1 MIKKVFR
8 QMLLTQILSSLTVMI
23 CMFVDS
29 VVIGRFLG
37 VNAMTAYG
45 LTNPVLLI
53 FAAFGSMLSAGI
65 QVLCGKTM
73 GRGDR
78 NATDACYTTSLLFG
92 GSAAVLGL
100 ILILAFVGPVSTLL
114 GAGAPSPD
122 NVVYSLTRDY
132 LTGFIIGAPAFLL
145 AQILIPYLQMG
156 GKRVHVAAAVV
167 AMTLSDIL
175 LDLLNVFVF
184 HGGTFGMGLAS
195 SLSYYLAL
203 IIGGAWFLRKDCLF
217 RFRPRDARLKL
228 CGELVRGGTPTMV
241 NQISVVLLVFLTN
254 KILLS
259 LSSTLAVAAFS
270 VISTVSNLCTCF
282 GAGIGSVALTLG
294 SVFYGDEDRNT
305 LLTVVRTSLRTG
317 VILGAAVM
325 AAVFLLSP
333 VLVGLFL
340 TDAPEAAGMAVQG
353 MRLYALSLPFSVLVS
368 SMKNYYQGIGRTA
381 FSQLL
386 SFVQSFAFK
395 AVFILLL
402 SRFLGTTG
410 VWLSWLCGEAASLL
424 LLCVVVWKRSC
435 RVSLDHAAYALLPD
449 DLGGGEEFRMTVRDL
464 AGAVEASAGA
474 DDFCRRHGVSSR
486 NSTLISL
493 CIEEMVSNIVEHGFT
508 KDRRRDHSVDVRV
521 SPGESGTRIRI
532 RDNCVHFDPVAYPG
546 LHAGDDAASHVGIRM
561 VMKMVKE
568 ANYICSLGLNNL
580 TLVV

>member
-156 GKRVHVAAAVV
+156 GKRFHVAAAVV

-340 TDAPEAAGMAVQG
+340 TDAPEAAGMAAQG

-410 VWLSWLCGEAASLL
+410 VWLSWLCGEAAALL
-424 LLCVVVWKRSC
+424 LLCAVVWKRSG

-474 DDFCRRHGVSSR
+474 DDFCRRHGVSGR

>member
-1 MIKKVFR
+1 MIRKVFR

-29 VVIGRFLG
+29 VIIGRFLG

-45 LTNPVLLI
+45 LTNPILLI

-65 QVLCGKTM
+65 QVRCGKTM

-78 NATDACYTTSLLFG
+78 DATDACYTTSLLFG
-92 GSAAVLGL
+92 GGTAVLGL
-100 ILILAFVGPVSTLL
+100 VLILCFAGPLSTLL
-114 GAGAPSPD
+114 GAGSPTPE
-122 NVVYSLTRDY
+122 NEVFVLTRDY
-132 LTGFIIGAPAFLL
+132 LTGFIIGAPAFLM

-156 GKRVHVAAAVV
+156 GKRIQVAAAVV
-167 AMTLSDIL
+167 AMTLADIL
-175 LDLLNVFVF
+175 LDLLNVYVF

-195 SLSYYLAL
+195 SLSYYIAL
-203 IIGGAWFLRKDCLF
+203 IFGGAWFLRKDCLF
-217 RFRPRDARLKL
+217 RFRPRSARLRL
-228 CGELVRGGTPTMV
+228 CGELVKGGTPTMV
-241 NQISVVLLVFLTN
+241 NQVSVVLLVFLTN
-254 KILLS
+254 KVLLA
-259 LSSTLAVAAFS
+259 LSTTLAVAAFS

-317 VILGAAVM
+317 IVLGIAVM
-325 AAVFLLSP
+325 AAVALLSP

-340 TDAPEAAGMAVQG
+340 TDAPEAAGMATQG

-368 SMKNYYQGIGRTA
+368 SMKNYYQGIGRTS
-381 FSQLL
+381 FSQIL
-386 SFVQSFAFK
+386 SFVQSFASK
-395 AVFILLL
+395 AFFLLLL
-402 SRFLGTTG
+402 SRFLGTAG

-424 LLCVVVWKRSC
+424 LLSAVAWHRSGKIGF
-435 RVSLDHAAYALLPD
+435 DPETYALLPH
-449 DLGGGEEFRMTVRDL
+449 DLGGGEDYRMLVRDL
-464 AGAVEASAGA
+464 DGAVAASEGA
-474 DDFCRRHGVSSR
+474 NDFCRNHGVSAR
-486 NSTLISL
+486 NSMLIGL

-508 KDRRRDHSVDVRV
+508 KDRRKDHVIDVRV

-532 RDNCVHFDPVAYPG
+532 RDNCVRFDPVAYPD
-546 LHAGDDAASHVGIRM
+546 LHSGEDPAAHVGIRM

-568 ANYICSLGLNNL
+568 ANYISSLGLNNL
-580 TLVV
+580 TLIV

>member
-1 MIKKVFR
+1 MIRKVFR

-29 VVIGRFLG
+29 VIIGRFLG

-45 LTNPVLLI
+45 LTNPILLI

-65 QVLCGKTM
+65 QVRCGKTM

-78 NATDACYTTSLLFG
+78 DATDACYTTSLLFG
-92 GSAAVLGL
+92 GGAAFLGL
-100 ILILAFVGPVSTLL
+100 ILILILAGPLSTLL
-114 GAGAPSPD
+114 GAGAPVPD
-122 NVVYSLTRDY
+122 NEVFVLTRDY

-156 GKRVHVAAAVV
+156 GKRIQVAAAVV
-167 AMTLSDIL
+167 AMTVADIA

-195 SLSYYLAL
+195 SLSYYIAL
-203 IIGGAWFLRKDCLF
+203 VIGSAWFFRKDCLF
-217 RFRPRDARLKL
+217 RFRPRSARLKL

-241 NQISVVLLVFLTN
+241 NQVSVVLLVFLTN
-254 KILLS
+254 KVLLA

-305 LLTVVRTSLRTG
+305 LLAVVRTSLRTG
-317 VILGAAVM
+317 VVLGAAVM
-325 AAVFLLSP
+325 AVVALLSP
-333 VLVGLFL
+333 ILVRLFL
-340 TDAPEAAGMAVQG
+340 TDAPEAVALATQG
-353 MRLYALSLPFSVLVS
+353 MRLYALSIPFSVLVS

-395 AVFILLL
+395 AFFIVLL
-402 SRFLGTTG
+402 SRVLGTTG
-410 VWLSWLCGEAASLL
+410 VWLSWLCGEAAALVLL
-424 LLCVVVWKRSC
+424 SAVVWRKTGE
-435 RVSLDHAAYALLPD
+435 VSLRPEAYALLPEE
-449 DLGGGEEFRMTVRDL
+449 LGGGEDFRMIVRDID
-464 AGAVEASAGA
+464 GAIAASAGA
-474 DDFCRRHGVSSR
+474 GDFCRSHGAGTR
-486 NSTLISL
+486 NSMLISL

-508 KDRRRDHSVDVRV
+508 KDRRKDHVVDVRV
-521 SPGESGTRIRI
+521 SPGENGTRIRI
-532 RDNCVHFDPVAYPG
+532 RDNCVRFDPVAYPS
-546 LHAGDDAASHVGIRM
+546 LHAGEDPAAHVGIRM
-561 VMKMVKE
+561 VMKMVKD
-568 ANYICSLGLNNL
+568 ANYISSLGLNNL